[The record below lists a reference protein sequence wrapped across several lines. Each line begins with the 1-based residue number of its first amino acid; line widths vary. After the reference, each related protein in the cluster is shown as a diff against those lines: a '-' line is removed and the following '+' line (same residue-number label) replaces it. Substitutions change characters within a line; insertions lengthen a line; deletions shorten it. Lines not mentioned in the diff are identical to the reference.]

1 MSHSKSI
8 NAIALV
14 IMLCVPCALLTSTA
28 TEGPLKMRT
37 DLSTSYA
44 SFIGEDISDSSG
56 TSVAIVGDVN
66 GDGFDDIL
74 IGAPGD
80 DDNGANAG
88 QAYLFFGNSTGW
100 AMDVDLSKAN
110 ASFVGEHAGDIAGT
124 SVAGAGDVNGDGFDD
139 MLIGAPGDSDN
150 VNGAGQVYL
159 ILGKATGWTA
169 DTGLGGSSASFWGEL
184 VGDAAGTSVAGAG
197 DVNADGYDDIL
208 IGAPFSNNGPTL
220 DVGQAYL
227 ILGKSAGWAMDAL
240 LSASSGSYLGESAN
254 DNAGTSVAG
263 AGDVNRDGYDDILI
277 GAPYDDD
284 GGPNAGQAY
293 LVLGKPTGWIMDV
306 LLGGVDA
313 SFWGEVAGDF
323 AGYSVSS
330 AGDINGDGYDDIL
343 IGAYGNNEGANP
355 NSGQSYIFFGMALGW
370 ALDTDTSAA
379 DASFSGES
387 ANDES
392 GRAVAPAGDVNGD
405 GYDDF
410 LLGAT
415 GDDDGGNNAGQTYLV
430 LGMAAGWVMDTRLAT
445 AGASF
450 IGEDA
455 GDTSGI
461 SVAGDGDVNGDG
473 LDDILIG
480 AYWDD
485 DVHIDAGQTYLM
497 MMVTAPPPPTGLK
510 ASLTGDGGPIT
521 LNWSKPEYWREPFTG
536 FRVYRSSD
544 GSHYDMIAALPSTA
558 RSYVDSKVV
567 VGKVYYYVVETVDA
581 SGDLSGLSK
590 AVSQM
595 CDNDTD
601 HDGIGN
607 LIDVDD
613 DGDGVPDGQDAFPLK
628 ASEWLDTDLDGI
640 GNNADTDDDNDGIPD
655 VSDAEPLNPLNSIK
669 GDLNFLNTTLK
680 EVRNLVL
687 GLRANMTFMNST
699 LGRLDHNV
707 TVMNTSLSGMMVGL
721 HNDMLGMNSTL
732 LAAMAGM
739 NSSVLNAL
747 ATVNTSVLAALSEV
761 NISVQGALA
770 GVNSTLLVELAL
782 MNNSIR
788 ADLVGMN
795 STFLAELSSVNSSLY
810 NALTGVNSS
819 ILATLAGLNT
829 SVLTEL
835 SAVNSSVLAELVGVN
850 STILA
855 ALAGMNT
862 SILAGLDGVN
872 SSLDTHLSAVND
884 SLSALLKDVHNDLI
898 AVNGSLSNKLTA
910 INSSISKVGKDLAGV
925 NLTLRADHKEIKDLL
940 GKINVNLTALMSAM
954 QGSDSSK
961 VLSAIKNLSTQLS
974 AANTSLQQG
983 IVGIEVSLDADL
995 QALQM
1000 SVDATN
1006 SSLHSEMSSLDAD
1019 MLAFRGDVTTTLN
1032 VIIDLLKA
1040 IQLNQSTNQTG
1051 TVNVSREIKDLQT
1064 LVENINSTTLAQITS
1079 KLKEIERTMPSS
1091 GGDPAILSKILTQV
1105 NALSSRLEVFRTETL
1120 GRLDNIT
1127 KLLKALDRI
1136 NGMASDISNMTKD
1149 LVAMKTDLER
1159 LNTIET
1165 DLAGMKKDIEDLK
1178 DEEGK
1183 TRNAVTVSS
1192 TGTPIAIILMLVL
1205 VMVLMAVNILRTR
1218 DLKAQ
1223 GAMTRKRL
1231 DEGFA
1236 EVGAL
1241 RGTTHGLA
1249 MRIEEIA
1256 NRPPPEPVVRYVERY
1271 QAPPPAPPAEEAP
1284 VQYEEPATVAPEDA
1298 GERAIEVEPEAQP
1311 ESPKEPA
1318 EESKTM
1324 EAKEAEE
1331 EIRPKDE
1338 GKHQDTPSIDVI
1350 LRKLKKHKK

>member
-1 MSHSKSI
+1 MLKGKI
-8 NAIALV
+8 GALALIV
-14 IMLCVPCALLTSTA
+14 MLCVPCALLTSTA
-28 TEGPLKMRT
+28 TEGPLRMRT

-44 SFIGEDISDSSG
+44 SFIGEDVSDASG

-110 ASFVGEHAGDIAGT
+110 ASFVGEHAGDLAGT

-139 MLIGAPGDSDN
+139 MLIGAPGDSDSA
-150 VNGAGQVYL
+150 NGAGQVYL

-184 VGDAAGTSVAGAG
+184 AGDAAGTSVAGAG

-208 IGAPFSNNGPTL
+208 IGAPFSNNGVTL

-240 LSASSGSYLGESAN
+240 LSASSGSYLGESTT

-263 AGDVNRDGYDDILI
+263 AGDVNRDGYDDFLI

-284 GGPNAGQAY
+284 QAVNSGQAY
-293 LVLGKPTGWIMDV
+293 LVCGKPTGWVMDV
-306 LLGGVDA
+306 NLGGVDA
-313 SFWGEVAGDF
+313 SFWGEAMMDF
-323 AGYSVSS
+323 FGYSVSS

-343 IGAYGNNEGANP
+343 IGAWGNNEGANP
-355 NSGQSYIFFGMALGW
+355 NSGQSYIWFGQAIVWGMDIRGNTAG
-370 ALDTDTSAA
+370 
-379 DASFSGES
+379 ASFWGES
-387 ANDES
+387 TNDES
-392 GRAVAPAGDVNGD
+392 GFAIAPAGDVNGD

-410 LLGAT
+410 LISALY
-415 GDDDGGNNAGQTYLV
+415 DDDGGNNAGQTYLI
-430 LGMAAGWVMDTRLAT
+430 LGMATGWAMDTRLAT

-450 IGEDA
+450 IGEDG
-455 GDTSGI
+455 GDYSGF
-461 SVAGDGDVNGDG
+461 SVAGAGDVNGDG
-473 LDDILIG
+473 LDDFLIG

-485 DVHIDAGQTYLM
+485 DVHNDAGQTYLM
-497 MMVTAPPPPTGLK
+497 MAVTAPPPPTGLK

-544 GSHYDMIAALPSTA
+544 GAHYDMIATLPSTV
-558 RSYVDSKVV
+558 RSYVDRQVEL
-567 VGKVYYYVVETVDA
+567 GKVYYYAVETVDA

-590 AVSQM
+590 TVSQM

-601 HDGIGN
+601 LDGIGN
-607 LIDVDD
+607 LIDLDD

-655 VSDAEPLNPLNSIK
+655 ISDAEPLNPLNSIK
-669 GDLNFLNTTLK
+669 GDLNFLNSTLK

-699 LGRLDHNV
+699 LRGLDANV
-707 TVMNTSLSGMMVGL
+707 TSMNISLSGMMVGL
-721 HNDMLGMNSTL
+721 HNDILGMNSTL

-739 NSSVLNAL
+739 NSSVLTAVSR
-747 ATVNTSVLAALSEV
+747 VNTSILAALAGANSTLLARLAGV
-761 NISVQGALA
+761 NASLRAAIAGANSTILAKLAGVNSSVLKALA
-770 GVNSTLLVELAL
+770 GVNSTILA
-782 MNNSIR
+782 R
-788 ADLVGMN
+788 
-795 STFLAELSSVNSSLY
+795 LA
-810 NALTGVNSS
+810 GVN
-819 ILATLAGLNT
+819 A
-829 SVLTEL
+829 SVLAKL
-835 SAVNSSVLAELVGVN
+835 SAVNSSL
-850 STILA
+850 
-855 ALAGMNT
+855 NT
-862 SILAGLDGVN
+862 R
-872 SSLDTHLSAVND
+872 LSAVND
-884 SLSALLKDVHNDLI
+884 SLSTLLKDVHNDLI
-898 AVNGSLSNKLTA
+898 AVNGSLSSKLTA

-925 NLTLRADHKEIKDLL
+925 NLTLRADHKKILDLL
-940 GKINVNLTALMSAM
+940 GNIDLNLTALVKAM

-995 QALQM
+995 QALQL

-1006 SSLHSEMSSLDAD
+1006 SSLHSEMNSLDAD

-1032 VIIDLLKA
+1032 VIIGLLKA

-1051 TVNVSREIKDLQT
+1051 TVNVSREIKELQT
-1064 LVENINSTTLAQITS
+1064 LVENINSTTLTQITS
-1079 KLKEIERTMPSS
+1079 KLEEIERTMPSS
-1091 GGDPAILSKILTQV
+1091 GGDPAILTKILAQV
-1105 NALSSRLEVFRTETL
+1105 NTLSSRLEVFRTETL
-1120 GRLDNIT
+1120 SRLDNIT

-1136 NGMASDISNMTKD
+1136 NGMASDIGNMTKA

-1165 DLAGMKKDIEDLK
+1165 DLAGVKKDIEALK

-1218 DLKAQ
+1218 DLKTQSAS
-1223 GAMTRKRL
+1223 TRKRM

-1249 MRIEEIA
+1249 LRVEEIA
-1256 NRPPPEPVVRYVERY
+1256 NRPPPEPVIQYIER
-1271 QAPPPAPPAEEAP
+1271 PPAPPAEETP
-1284 VQYEEPATVAPEDA
+1284 VQYEEPAAVTPE
-1298 GERAIEVEPEAQP
+1298 GEPAVEGEPEAQP
-1311 ESPKEPA
+1311 ESPTEPA
-1318 EESKTM
+1318 EEARAM

-1331 EIRPKDE
+1331 ELRPKDD

-1350 LRKLKKHKK
+1350 LRKLKKHKR